1 MQTAE
6 KKNEILQVHKKIINE
21 LKKEKIWAQLGEDE
35 QLRLEKLSLQLVQ
48 VFQRSSSCVEGR
60 NSHLQLW
67 HYGVGTLS
75 DRKLKSIT
83 VVHNY
88 FLKRGDGTTAAE
100 RFFGKK
106 PKDLF
111 QYLLDKMPDHVR
123 PRQKSSRL
131 KEGLIM
137 AVI

>member
-1 MQTAE
+1 M
-6 KKNEILQVHKKIINE
+6 
-21 LKKEKIWAQLGEDE
+21 
-35 QLRLEKLSLQLVQ
+35 EKLSLKLVQ

-67 HYGVGTLS
+67 HHGVGTLS
-75 DRKLKSIT
+75 PRKLKSIT

-111 QYLLDKMPDHVR
+111 QYLLDKMPGSVR
-123 PRQKSSRL
+123 PRQRASRQ